1 MTHMHITIDD
11 KVEFDGSVTEWK
23 RKAPDTFK
31 DQIKPGNRPPSWMK
45 AVIMVAMA
53 DGVTAKQSMNI
64 VATSSIPDDPKAD
77 GWTVKVVY
85 R

>member
-53 DGVTAKQSMNI
+53 DG
-64 VATSSIPDDPKAD
+64 
-77 GWTVKVVY
+77 
-85 R
+85 